1 MNNQHCQVSGHVGM
15 IKQGGRGFSAY
26 EIAKQNGFT
35 GTEKEWLESIRGEKG
50 ESIIGATVDSDGY
63 LILNLSSGQSIKT
76 ELKPIIEA
84 KQYADSAAASATQ
97 ARESEANA
105 ATSLSQANTSALQAS
120 ASATDAASSAAKAK
134 RSETTAANSESNA
147 LQYKNAANDSKT
159 AASTSA
165 SSASKSEANAKE
177 YATAAKLF
185 EEHATTSAASALQ
198 NSETATTASATAKE
212 AQQNASVSATAA
224 KSSQDKAK
232 VSEDNAKTSE
242 TNAGVSATK
251 AKTYED
257 NAKKS
262 ETIATNKANESASNL
277 TLSKAWATAET
288 TPDGETDADSTT
300 GKTQSAKSW
309 ALLSKSKASESASSA
324 SQASKS
330 ARTAIEK
337 ANEATERAAAAQNSE
352 QEAASSAA
360 NASASASTAA
370 QSETNA
376 KSSAAN
382 ASDSAAKAK
391 ASETNATNSESNA
404 LQYKDAANDS
414 KTSAAASAENA
425 SKSEINARAN
435 ANLASNSAT
444 AANTS
449 ATNAAASELHAA
461 TSETNAKQALAES
474 QRIQKEVES
483 ALTKVTGFAKY
494 SGSVDNYSDLPLTGM
509 NTGDVWNIVNA
520 DATHQIKAGDNV
532 IWNGKAWDNLSGF
545 VDLSN
550 YPTNN
555 DVAKAIVDTTYS
567 GGTITFIHK
576 DGTQSTATIGDTSHA
591 IRADQDGEGNVIADT
606 YYKKADASTIHQS
619 FQNQINNKQDKLT
632 FDSTPTA
639 NSNNPV
645 TSAGI
650 KAAIDAKTVDLSNYY
665 TKTQVNTAVS
675 AAKTEIEGKIPKV
688 DASLSTTSEN
698 PVQNKLVTAAL
709 NSKVPDSTNTAS
721 ITTTADGYKI
731 TTSESDPLV
740 VASTS
745 GVSGGKTTFGGSYID
760 ISENDDSYHMRLDK
774 DGNILACTGAG
785 TGVHKGLSF
794 GGTAA
799 NPTLNLVSVNGVDS
813 INYSKPL
820 ATKEYVDSKTSS
832 IDLSIYAKKST
843 TLSGYGITD
852 ANISDGTITIGNNSI
867 TPLTEHQ
874 DLSAYL
880 TSADASNTYAK
891 KTDIPSAV
899 TVDSA
904 LSSTSTNPVQNKVIK
919 AELDGK
925 VDSSEMSNYATKG
938 YVDNSGTTI
947 VRNLPAVPILPDIE
961 SENGDADIIFK
972 NDSTVGVG
980 SIASVI
986 GPYVKKEIKSATSN
1000 PNVDLSLYAKKT
1012 DLAQYAKKT
1021 DVPAVTVSGNT
1032 ISFGSITIGVD

>member
-50 ESIIGATVDSDGY
+50 ESITGATVDSDGY

-84 KQYADSAAASATQ
+84 KQYADNAAASATQ

-105 ATSLSQANTSALQAS
+105 ATSLNQANTSALQAS
-120 ASATDAASSAAKAK
+120 ASASDAASSAAKAK

-177 YATAAKLF
+177 YATAAKLS
-185 EEHATTSAASALQ
+185 EEHAITSAASALQ
-198 NSETATTASATAKE
+198 SSETATTASATAKE
-212 AQQNASVSATAA
+212 AQQNASISATAA

-251 AKTYED
+251 AKTSED

-391 ASETNATNSESNA
+391 ASETNAANSESNA

-675 AAKTEIEGKIPKV
+675 TAKAEVEGKIPKV
-688 DASLSTTSEN
+688 DESLSITSEN

-745 GVSGGKTTFGGSYID
+745 GVSCGKTIFGGSYID
-760 ISENDDSYHMRLDK
+760 ISDNDDSYHMRLDK
-774 DGNILACTGAG
+774 DGNIWACTGAG
-785 TGVHKGLSF
+785 TGAHKGLSF

-799 NPTLNLVSVNGVDS
+799 NPTLNLVSVNGADS

-820 ATKEYVDSKTSS
+820 ATKEYVDSQTSS
-832 IDLSIYAKKST
+832 IDLSGYAKKST

-852 ANISDGTITIGNNSI
+852 ANINDSGVIALGDKTIKPLTQHQDLSSYAKKATTLAGYGITDAKIESGTITLGKSTIK
-867 TPLTEHQ
+867 PLTTHQ
-874 DLSAYL
+874 DLSAYI

-891 KTDIPSAV
+891 KTDLANYVTSSDVSA
-899 TVDSA
+899 
-904 LSSTSTNPVQNKVIK
+904 
-919 AELDGK
+919 
-925 VDSSEMSNYATKG
+925 
-938 YVDNSGTTI
+938 
-947 VRNLPAVPILPDIE
+947 
-961 SENGDADIIFK
+961 
-972 NDSTVGVG
+972 
-980 SIASVI
+980 
-986 GPYVKKEIKSATSN
+986 
-1000 PNVDLSLYAKKT
+1000 SLT
-1012 DLAQYAKKT
+1012 QYAKKT

-1032 ISFGSITIGVD
+1032 ISFGNVTIGVD

>member
-1 MNNQHCQVSGHVGM
+1 M
-15 IKQGGRGFSAY
+15 
-26 EIAKQNGFT
+26 
-35 GTEKEWLESIRGEKG
+35 
-50 ESIIGATVDSDGY
+50 
-63 LILNLSSGQSIKT
+63 
-76 ELKPIIEA
+76 
-84 KQYADSAAASATQ
+84 
-97 ARESEANA
+97 
-105 ATSLSQANTSALQAS
+105 
-120 ASATDAASSAAKAK
+120 
-134 RSETTAANSESNA
+134 
-147 LQYKNAANDSKT
+147 
-159 AASTSA
+159 
-165 SSASKSEANAKE
+165 
-177 YATAAKLF
+177 
-185 EEHATTSAASALQ
+185 
-198 NSETATTASATAKE
+198 
-212 AQQNASVSATAA
+212 
-224 KSSQDKAK
+224 
-232 VSEDNAKTSE
+232 
-242 TNAGVSATK
+242 
-251 AKTYED
+251 
-257 NAKKS
+257 
-262 ETIATNKANESASNL
+262 
-277 TLSKAWATAET
+277 
-288 TPDGETDADSTT
+288 
-300 GKTQSAKSW
+300 
-309 ALLSKSKASESASSA
+309 
-324 SQASKS
+324 
-330 ARTAIEK
+330 
-337 ANEATERAAAAQNSE
+337 
-352 QEAASSAA
+352 
-360 NASASASTAA
+360 
-370 QSETNA
+370 
-376 KSSAAN
+376 
-382 ASDSAAKAK
+382 
-391 ASETNATNSESNA
+391 
-404 LQYKDAANDS
+404 
-414 KTSAAASAENA
+414 
-425 SKSEINARAN
+425 
-435 ANLASNSAT
+435 
-444 AANTS
+444 
-449 ATNAAASELHAA
+449 
-461 TSETNAKQALAES
+461 
-474 QRIQKEVES
+474 ES

-891 KTDIPSAV
+891 KTD
-899 TVDSA
+899 
-904 LSSTSTNPVQNKVIK
+904 
-919 AELDGK
+919 
-925 VDSSEMSNYATKG
+925 
-938 YVDNSGTTI
+938 
-947 VRNLPAVPILPDIE
+947 
-961 SENGDADIIFK
+961 
-972 NDSTVGVG
+972 
-980 SIASVI
+980 
-986 GPYVKKEIKSATSN
+986 
-1000 PNVDLSLYAKKT
+1000 
-1012 DLAQYAKKT
+1012 LAQYAKKT

>member
-1 MNNQHCQVSGHVGM
+1 MNNQHCQVSGHIGM

-50 ESIIGATVDSDGY
+50 ESITGATVDSDGY

-84 KQYADSAAASATQ
+84 KQYADNAAASATQ

-120 ASATDAASSAAKAK
+120 ASASDAASSAAKAK

-177 YATAAKLF
+177 YATAAKLS

-198 NSETATTASATAKE
+198 SSETATTASATAKE

-224 KSSQDKAK
+224 KSS
-232 VSEDNAKTSE
+232 
-242 TNAGVSATK
+242 
-251 AKTYED
+251 ED

-391 ASETNATNSESNA
+391 ASETNAANSESNA

-449 ATNAAASELHAA
+449 ASNASASENHAAA
-461 TSETNAKQALAES
+461 SETNAKQALAES
-474 QRIQKEVES
+474 QKIQKEVEA

-494 SGSVDNYSDLPLTGM
+494 AGSVDNYSDLPVSG
-509 NTGDVWNIVNA
+509 NNVGDVWNIVNA

-550 YPTNN
+550 YPTNK

-591 IRADQDGEGNVIADT
+591 TQADQDGEGNVIVDT
-606 YYKKADASTIHQS
+606 YYKKSDASTIHQS
-619 FQNQINNKQDKLT
+619 FQNQINTKQDKLTFDNSPTDDSSNPVTSEGIKTALDNKLDKTGGTATGSITAPSFIGNLTGNADTATKATEDGNGNVIANTYYKATNANITHKNLQNQINEKQDTLT

-639 NSNNPV
+639 NSHNPV
-645 TSAGI
+645 TSDGI
-650 KAAIDAKTVDLSNYY
+650 RKAIDEKTVDLSNYY
-665 TKTQVNTAVS
+665 TKAQVNTAVS
-675 AAKTEIEGKIPKV
+675 TAKTEIEEKI
-688 DASLSTTSEN
+688 
-698 PVQNKLVTAAL
+698 
-709 NSKVPDSTNTAS
+709 
-721 ITTTADGYKI
+721 
-731 TTSESDPLV
+731 
-740 VASTS
+740 
-745 GVSGGKTTFGGSYID
+745 
-760 ISENDDSYHMRLDK
+760 
-774 DGNILACTGAG
+774 
-785 TGVHKGLSF
+785 
-794 GGTAA
+794 
-799 NPTLNLVSVNGVDS
+799 
-813 INYSKPL
+813 
-820 ATKEYVDSKTSS
+820 
-832 IDLSIYAKKST
+832 
-843 TLSGYGITD
+843 
-852 ANISDGTITIGNNSI
+852 
-867 TPLTEHQ
+867 
-874 DLSAYL
+874 
-880 TSADASNTYAK
+880 
-891 KTDIPSAV
+891 
-899 TVDSA
+899 
-904 LSSTSTNPVQNKVIK
+904 
-919 AELDGK
+919 
-925 VDSSEMSNYATKG
+925 
-938 YVDNSGTTI
+938 
-947 VRNLPAVPILPDIE
+947 
-961 SENGDADIIFK
+961 
-972 NDSTVGVG
+972 
-980 SIASVI
+980 
-986 GPYVKKEIKSATSN
+986 
-1000 PNVDLSLYAKKT
+1000 
-1012 DLAQYAKKT
+1012 
-1021 DVPAVTVSGNT
+1021 PAVTVSGNT
-1032 ISFGSITIGVD
+1032 ISFGSVTIGVD